1 MNFTKKLLTN
11 PPIIFC
17 DEPTTGL
24 DSFNAQKVVEALK
37 YLSSRSSDVSSDES
51 NATNGHENRI
61 EISSKSKMLDK
72 MSPKAVICSIHQP
85 TSDIFQCF
93 SEIILMHAGRCV
105 FQGKTEDAFEFFSRF
120 VLSSA
125 PKRRNI
131 IISCE

>member
-24 DSFNAQKVVEALK
+24 DSFNARKVVEALK
-37 YLSSRSSDVSSDES
+37 YLSSRSTD
-51 NATNGHENRI
+51 

-105 FQGKTEDAFEFFSRF
+105 FQGKTEDAFDFFSRF
-120 VLSSA
+120 VLSA
-125 PKRRNI
+125 QKKRNI